1 MSAFIKI
8 KSSLLSGLVILLV
21 SFCCLQAQVLSF
33 EDFLEIPLSDG
44 TNVLLYKNLNSDK
57 NEYFYLPPSSSIRL
71 ATREDGVPEFLFA
84 KYTTEERADAGGVQG
99 AITHFLVEWGLSEN
113 QLSELNTKLGNKIS
127 EAIVSGPVRLKS
139 EMNNSFSIVSAT
151 LNAEEFTSTLV
162 TSGIAPPMPGNKAA
176 VAAKLDKYGAQLL
189 ASTFEKSRSIADVSL
204 VMNYTYTLYVDAVN
218 ASISCDWVR
227 FERESESIAE
237 DYLRAELDNDGAF
250 DQALNVYTQIS
261 EELGASNLGCAASP
275 SFSAMVAAQMTAD
288 QINGDSTDIWL
299 KLSNNN
305 DLQGQLIRAGSV
317 ADKTI
322 GNTSGSS
329 SSGSAYEYYVG
340 ESVMRNIISFMYES
354 EVINLEYQ
362 ESGEVDDEKIK
373 TIRDA
378 FFDYFLNAFANQD
391 FPQASDNRITGI
403 DRGSEDLRPDDSE
416 GAYSFRGCDQ
426 YESIKRK
433 TKRIELSG
441 IRLPVKLNH
450 QMVENLARTYDQ
462 VRNNPKCIY
471 SINLNDPFYSHREI
485 NFILDA
491 ESREIF
497 EDEINFVTVNV
508 RKRRSSGN
516 DFQDAITID
525 AGDLQTRGTLAT
537 LTYARGED
545 RNSDVYQ
552 YKVQWSLRGGN
563 LHPENPQWINGDWQG
578 VSLAAPIMP
587 RNIEF
592 EADLEELR
600 EKGVRRASLQLRYQK
615 FGKEYESFIPLTVS
629 RGNPLVE
636 ETIYVDRDMPG
647 YAYRIILT
655 HQNHG
660 KLALDWEG
668 ELTDNYVFAV
678 LPDQFADRRFIDRLS
693 RAAKE
698 FVPQSKSNVEIQSPA
713 ERILDKVLK
722 ALEHFTK

>member
-1 MSAFIKI
+1 MFSKKLKLTFLT
-8 KSSLLSGLVILLV
+8 LLWCV
-21 SFCCLQAQVLSF
+21 SFIQINTSQVLSF
-33 EDFLEIPLSDG
+33 EDFVEVALGDG
-44 TNVLLYKNLNSDK
+44 TNIILYKALNSDK

-71 ATREDGVPEFLFA
+71 STREDGVPEFLFA

-99 AITHFLVEWGLSEN
+99 AITHFLVEWGLSED
-113 QLSELNTKLGNKIS
+113 QLSELNTKLG
-127 EAIVSGPVRLKS
+127 IVVPGAKVSAPVRLKS
-139 EMNNSFSIVSAT
+139 AVDNSFSIVSAT
-151 LNAEEFTSTLV
+151 LNSDEFTSTLI
-162 TSGIAPPMPGNKAA
+162 TSGVAPPMPGNKAA

-204 VMNYTYTLYVDAVN
+204 VMNYNYTLYVDAVN
-218 ASISCDWVR
+218 ASISCDWVQ
-227 FERESESIAE
+227 FERESESMAE

-250 DQALNVYTQIS
+250 ESAKKVYAQIS
-261 EELGASNLGCAASP
+261 EELAGSNLGCSATS
-275 SFSAMVAAQMTAD
+275 SFSGMVAAQMAVD
-288 QINGDSTDIWL
+288 QINGDSTDVWL

-305 DLQGQLIRAGSV
+305 NLQGQLIRAGAV
-317 ADKTI
+317 ADQTI
-322 GNTSGSS
+322 GNTAGSGG
-329 SSGSAYEYYVG
+329 SGSAYEYYVG
-340 ESVMRNIISFMYES
+340 ESIMRSIVSFMYES
-354 EVINLEYQ
+354 EVIKLEYQ
-362 ESGEVDDEKIK
+362 ESGEVDDEKLK

-378 FFDYFLNAFANQD
+378 FFDYFLNSFANQD
-391 FPQASDNRITGI
+391 FPEVNGNRRTGI
-403 DRGSEDLRPDDSE
+403 ERSSEDRRPDDSE

-433 TKRIELSG
+433 TKRIELKN

-471 SINLNDPFYSHREI
+471 SINLNDPFYAHREI

-516 DFQDAITID
+516 DFQDAITLD
-525 AGDLQTRGTLAT
+525 AGDLETRGTLAS
-537 LTYARGED
+537 LTYARGD
-545 RNSDVYQ
+545 DKNSDVYQ
-552 YKVQWSLRGGN
+552 YKTQWSLRGGN
-563 LHPENPQWINGDWQG
+563 IHPTNPSWINGDWQG
-578 VSLAAPIMP
+578 VALAAPIMP

-592 EADLEELR
+592 EADLEELK

-615 FGKEYESFIPLTVS
+615 FGKEYESIIPLTVS

-636 ETIYVDRDMPG
+636 ETIYVDRDRPG

-655 HQNHG
+655 HQEHG

-668 ELTDNYVFAV
+668 ELTDDYVFAV
-678 LPDQFADRRFIDRLS
+678 LPDKLTDNRFIDKLT
-693 RAAKE
+693 RAAQE
-698 FVPQSKSNVEIQSPA
+698 FIPQSKSNVEIRSPT

-722 ALEHFTK
+722 ALEHFTNK